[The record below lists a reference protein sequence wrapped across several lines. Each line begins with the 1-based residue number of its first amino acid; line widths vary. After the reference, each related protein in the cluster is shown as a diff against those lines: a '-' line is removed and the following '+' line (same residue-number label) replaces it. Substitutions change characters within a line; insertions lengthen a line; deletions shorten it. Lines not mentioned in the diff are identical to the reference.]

1 MSGIAA
7 ILLPQTETAWIVG
20 IGDCVVS
27 AVSVDAVARR
37 EHDPVYLARMFGNA
51 ERERLHGLRLA
62 KRRREWMAGRVSA
75 KAALQHLHAQ
85 SGAESPLHA
94 LVIGNSSAEHN
105 RGQPQAAGGHVSI
118 SHSQGYAVAAASAYP
133 VGIDIERV
141 RPFPDA
147 AREMAFTAHE
157 SRLSAAGGDAVLTAV
172 WAFKEAFMKA
182 HGKSIFGW
190 FADIELE
197 AIGGDG
203 RLSWRLSPR
212 LLAQLPGSQGT
223 QLSGYGA
230 LIGDY
235 ALALV
240 GQCVSHGDG

>member
-7 ILLPQTETAWIVG
+7 IMLPQTETPCTVG

-37 EHDPVYLARMFGNA
+37 ENDPGYLARMFGNT

-62 KRRREWMAGRVSA
+62 KRRREWMAGRVAA

-85 SGAESPLHA
+85 AGAESPLHA

-105 RGQPQAAGGHVSI
+105 RGQPEAAGAHVSI
-118 SHSQGYAVAAASAYP
+118 SHSHGYAVAAASAYP

-157 SRLSAAGGDAVLTAV
+157 LRVSAAGGDAVRTAV

-197 AIGGDG
+197 ATGCDG
-203 RLSWRLSPR
+203 RLSWRVSPR
-212 LLAQLPGSQGT
+212 LVAQLPSSQGS
-223 QLSGYGA
+223 QLSGYGG